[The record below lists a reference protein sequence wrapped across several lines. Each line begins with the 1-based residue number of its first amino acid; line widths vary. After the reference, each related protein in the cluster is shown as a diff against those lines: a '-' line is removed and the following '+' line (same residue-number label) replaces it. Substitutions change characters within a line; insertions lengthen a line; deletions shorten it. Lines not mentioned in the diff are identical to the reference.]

1 MEQLQIVL
9 SIIISAGAV
18 AGVMYRIFKQACKP
32 FDRIE
37 KQFKEQDNKLD
48 QILEMVSHNT
58 TTNRYLLKYRIEQLC
73 FKAFDEAKR
82 TGKEEIDKHDLATI
96 NNLYEEYKYFK
107 GNSTVDIIVDS
118 VKKFKIME

>member
-18 AGVMYRIFKQACKP
+18 AGIMYRIFKQACKP

>member
-82 TGKEEIDKHDLATI
+82 TGKEEIYKDDLATI